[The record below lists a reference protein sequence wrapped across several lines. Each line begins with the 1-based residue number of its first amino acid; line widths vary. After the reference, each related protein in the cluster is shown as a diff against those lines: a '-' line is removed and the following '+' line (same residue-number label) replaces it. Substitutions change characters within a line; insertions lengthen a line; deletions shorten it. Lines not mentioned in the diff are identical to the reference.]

1 MDFGLFHY
9 LWVRAMKENKLKK
22 DSSKKNPNILDV
34 LGDL

>member
-9 LWVRAMKENKLKK
+9 LWVKAMKENKTKK
-22 DSSKKNPNILDV
+22 DAEGKNPRLLDV